1 MPPTRRSF
9 AKLVEPSGPTIF
21 AIGQWTIA
29 YLVCF
34 SRKENK
40 NLKRVLKRKFS
51 SDLLFHLFESKRS
64 TEKMV
69 FN

>member
-1 MPPTRRSF
+1 MPSIRRSF
-9 AKLVEPSGPTIF
+9 AKLVEPSGSTIF

-40 NLKRVLKRKFS
+40 NLKCVFERKFS
-51 SDLLFHLFESKRS
+51 SDLLFHLFESKKA
-64 TEKMV
+64 TEKIV